1 VQPNKKSEVEKK
13 DKDKDKKK
21 ELKATPGPGY
31 YDMNRYSIFPNA
43 EKKDQKKA
51 EKKPEGDKEKKKK
64 DNEDP
69 KLFGVKI
76 NKVPGPGT
84 YDIKR
89 ELLSA
94 QTKLA
99 FGGR

>member
-1 VQPNKKSEVEKK
+1 
-13 DKDKDKKK
+13 
-21 ELKATPGPGY
+21 
-31 YDMNRYSIFPNA
+31 MNRYSIFPVT
-43 EKKDQKKA
+43 EKKDQKSK
-51 EKKPEGDKEKKKK
+51 EKKVEGDKEKKKK
-64 DNEDP
+64 DGEEP
-69 KLFGVKI
+69 KLFGQKI

-99 FGGR
+99 